1 MRGRL
6 WRHGRLLF
14 LGAMMPEAHAMSGNP
29 IHASGALLCS
39 LLFAGEAVA
48 EKADFVRVDKS
59 ERRMELLAR
68 DVVLRT
74 YHIALGANPIG
85 HKRQQGDERT
95 PEGRYILDWRNPQSA
110 FTRSIHISYPNDAD
124 RARAREAGVS
134 AGGDIMI
141 HGQAKGFGWWAWL
154 FQMFDW
160 TNGCI
165 AVTDEEMN
173 EVWDMVADGTPIE
186 INP

>member
-1 MRGRL
+1 
-6 WRHGRLLF
+6 
-14 LGAMMPEAHAMSGNP
+14 MMLDARAKSGSP

-59 ERRMELLAR
+59 ERRMELLAK

-74 YHIALGANPIG
+74 YHIALGASPLG
-85 HKRQQGDERT
+85 HKQQQGDERT
-95 PEGRYILDWRNPQSA
+95 PEGRYILDWRNPKSA
-110 FTRSIHISYPNDAD
+110 FTTSIHISYPNDAD
-124 RARAREAGVS
+124 QARAREAGVPP
-134 AGGDIMI
+134 GGDIMI
-141 HGQAKGFGWWAWL
+141 HGQPKGFGWWAWL

-165 AVTDEEMN
+165 AVTDEEMK